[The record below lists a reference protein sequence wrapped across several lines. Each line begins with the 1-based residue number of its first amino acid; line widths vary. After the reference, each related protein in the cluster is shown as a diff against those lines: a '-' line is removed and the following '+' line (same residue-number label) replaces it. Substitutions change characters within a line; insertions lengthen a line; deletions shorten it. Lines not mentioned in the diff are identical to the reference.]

1 MNELER
7 MRLLSSAR
15 KLKER
20 EDTPAPFEDPYSDMT
35 PDEKSKMIMELVA
48 SRERDAERIRRD
60 EARIDAL
67 LSKVD
72 ELLCR
77 RLPLLQK
84 RNWTIINN
92 WSVICCLK

>member
-35 PDEKSKMIMELVA
+35 PDEKSKMIMELGGF
-48 SRERDAERIRRD
+48 
-60 EARIDAL
+60 
-67 LSKVD
+67 
-72 ELLCR
+72 
-77 RLPLLQK
+77 P
-84 RNWTIINN
+84 
-92 WSVICCLK
+92 